1 MLDVAAKL
9 KDLHAKRV
17 FIFSTF
23 GLFTH
28 GMSKF
33 DKAFEEGL
41 FDRILTTNLI
51 YQKPELLER
60 PYYMSVGMGRF
71 IAAIIQA
78 LHQGKSVQ
86 EFCRPENGIR
96 NMVNLYKSSRR

>member
-1 MLDVAAKL
+1 
-9 KDLHAKRV
+9 
-17 FIFSTF
+17 
-23 GLFTH
+23 
-28 GMSKF
+28 
-33 DKAFEEGL
+33 
-41 FDRILTTNLI
+41 
-51 YQKPELLER
+51 
-60 PYYMSVGMGRF
+60 MSVGMGRF